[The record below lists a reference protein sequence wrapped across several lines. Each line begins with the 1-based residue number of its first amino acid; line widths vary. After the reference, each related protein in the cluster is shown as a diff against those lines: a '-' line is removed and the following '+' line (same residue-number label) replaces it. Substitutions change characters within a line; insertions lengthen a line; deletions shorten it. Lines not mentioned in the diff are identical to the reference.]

1 MDNCNEL
8 NQKIAKNLSYYRKA
22 CGFTQAELA
31 LKINYSDKSI
41 SKWESGNGAP
51 DIYILTEL
59 AKLFGVTVNDL
70 IGEKPKKVANKSKGL
85 HILIML
91 LSCVM
96 GWLIATGF
104 FVAMQIWKPGQP
116 WWLAFL
122 YAVTSNAI
130 LLIVYASI
138 WRYRLLN
145 FVATSLL
152 IWSAIICFHLTFA
165 MIAQLNGNYY
175 GGLWCVYLLGIPLQ
189 VLEVLWSFF
198 RYVFKK
204 RKTTQKKS
212 KIDGE

>member
-1 MDNCNEL
+1 MENCNEL

-70 IGEKPKKVANKSKGL
+70 IGESPKKVVNKTKGL

-91 LSCVM
+91 LSCGM

-104 FVAMQIWKPGQP
+104 FVAMQIWRPGHA

-130 LLIVYASI
+130 LLIVYASV

-165 MIAQLNGNYY
+165 MIAAN
-175 GGLWCVYLLGIPLQ
+175 
-189 VLEVLWSFF
+189 
-198 RYVFKK
+198 
-204 RKTTQKKS
+204 
-212 KIDGE
+212 

>member
-1 MDNCNEL
+1 V
-8 NQKIAKNLSYYRKA
+8 
-22 CGFTQAELA
+22 
-31 LKINYSDKSI
+31 

-70 IGEKPKKVANKSKGL
+70 IGDETPKKIRNSSKGL

-104 FVAMQIWKPGQP
+104 FVAMQIWKPSNP
-116 WWLAFL
+116 WWLSFL
-122 YAVTSNAI
+122 YAVVSNAI
-130 LLIVYASI
+130 LLVIYASV

-152 IWSAIICFHLTFA
+152 IWSAITCFHLTFA
-165 MIAQLNGNYY
+165 LIAASHGNTYS
-175 GGLWCVYLLGIPLQ
+175 GLWCVYLLGIPLQ

-198 RYVFKK
+198 RYIFKK
-204 RKTTQKKS
+204 KKQIKTKAKE
-212 KIDGE
+212 D

>member
-1 MDNCNEL
+1 MDNSNEL
-8 NQKIAKNLSYYRKA
+8 NQKIAKNLSFYRKA
-22 CGFTQAELA
+22 AGLTQAELA
-31 LKINYSDKSI
+31 LKINYSDKSV

-70 IGEKPKKVANKSKGL
+70 IGNETPKKVKSSSKGL

-104 FVAMQIWKPGQP
+104 FVAMQIWKPGNP
-116 WWLAFL
+116 WWLSFL
-122 YAVTSNAI
+122 YAVLINAI
-130 LLIVYASI
+130 LLVIYASI

-145 FVATSLL
+145 FIATSLL

-165 MIAQLNGNYY
+165 LIAAAHGNAY

-198 RYVFKK
+198 RYIFKK
-204 RKTTQKKS
+204 KKQIKTKAKE
-212 KIDGE
+212 D